1 MYCYFVN
8 MRQNDSNTTNIYDR
22 IPRKNATRGKV
33 VFMTLLNIS
42 DGTFCENI
50 FIIDVIQGPKYP
62 SARQ

>member
-1 MYCYFVN
+1 
-8 MRQNDSNTTNIYDR
+8 MRQNHSDTTNIYDR

-50 FIIDVIQGPKYP
+50 FIIDVIQGPKYA
-62 SARQ
+62 SARQET